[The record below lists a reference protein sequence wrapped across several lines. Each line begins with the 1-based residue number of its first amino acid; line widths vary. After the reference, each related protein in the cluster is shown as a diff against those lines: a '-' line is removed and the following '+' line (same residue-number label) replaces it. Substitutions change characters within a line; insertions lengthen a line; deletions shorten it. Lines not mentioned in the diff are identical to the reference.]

1 MSDHE
6 AEPTRRRL
14 TDILGRDGLKQ
25 FLGLLSEGKPVE
37 VSAIA
42 QASGLEPDLLRSE
55 LRAQP
60 GTDWDENGRLVGF
73 GLTLRETPHRF
84 VVSGRTLFTWCA
96 IDTLIFPVLMGVQA
110 SVASSCA
117 ATGTPISFR
126 VSPTAVEDLR
136 PVTAVVSEAC
146 PTGEIRD
153 LRSQVCDQGHFYE
166 SADAASK
173 WRSQHPSGR
182 VLLVEDALVACRA
195 FYIS

>member
-96 IDTLIFPVLMGVQA
+96 IDTLIFPVLMGIG
-110 SVASSCA
+110 SVPDGRDSR
-117 ATGTPISFR
+117 PSF
-126 VSPTAVEDLR
+126 AGLR
-136 PVTAVVSEAC
+136 PRAL
-146 PTGEIRD
+146 
-153 LRSQVCDQGHFYE
+153 LRISRRRFEVAIAAPKRP
-166 SADAASK
+166 SAPGRGCA
-173 WRSQHPSGR
+173 GR
-182 VLLVEDALVACRA
+182 VPSVLHLVKDRRIFKAPKGGREWQYPRA
-195 FYIS
+195 GGDHVC